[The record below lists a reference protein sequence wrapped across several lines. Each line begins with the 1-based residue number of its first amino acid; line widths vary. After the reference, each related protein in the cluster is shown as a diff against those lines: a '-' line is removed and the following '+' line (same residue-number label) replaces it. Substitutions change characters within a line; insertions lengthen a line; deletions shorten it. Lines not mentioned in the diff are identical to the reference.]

1 MTYAVLSGGHTGVC
15 IVRRS
20 LFVVSCSLCFTRG
33 NAMEEKTKKTNKRFK
48 LFLIIFILLG
58 FIFMKKEN
66 QQKFISFFDSVNSK
80 GKKTIIFN
88 NNFDCEDEEKI
99 LFFNNSIIKWKD
111 NNISFLDLKGNNI
124 WNKEFD
130 FSQPDILVFEK
141 YIYVV
146 DKESGNIYVLDNKG
160 NTVYR
165 LELNTHIFNMS
176 ESEDNILVHIKT
188 DDIEEIRILDKEG
201 KELVKKEQE
210 YILTYSIDNKKSKF
224 ILSSLNLEKGLKS
237 YANVYSFTNDSLGSF
252 KFDDEIILFTQFINN
267 KILIATD
274 KSLYLVEN
282 NDTIWSHE
290 YPLIKD
296 ILINKE
302 KIYLLY
308 GDNLEIIDLNGETE
322 KKITFGIEYK
332 RIVQL
337 QNYICLYGQKDIL
350 ILNNGEEIIN
360 YMTDNDIVDI
370 KGNNKLIAIHYLDG
384 LEIYD
389 IIDKE

>member
-1 MTYAVLSGGHTGVC
+1 
-15 IVRRS
+15 
-20 LFVVSCSLCFTRG
+20 
-33 NAMEEKTKKTNKRFK
+33 MEEKTKKTNKRFK